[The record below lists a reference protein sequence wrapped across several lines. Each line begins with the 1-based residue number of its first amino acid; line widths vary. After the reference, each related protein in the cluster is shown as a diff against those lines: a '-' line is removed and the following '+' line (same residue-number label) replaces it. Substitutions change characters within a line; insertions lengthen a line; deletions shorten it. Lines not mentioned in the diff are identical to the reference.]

1 MSHLDFQSQQQQR
14 VFEETTELIVN
25 SFRSTLDHV
34 KSLII
39 QEGMTASQQEVM
51 MANNIIDEEDEQNE
65 CSRIEQL
72 PTLDLN
78 LFAEQ
83 QEDFVKDIPNPLMP
97 REVRPDIFTLIRSQL
112 CELVR
117 TLADFYKRQ

>member
-1 MSHLDFQSQQQQR
+1 M
-14 VFEETTELIVN
+14 
-25 SFRSTLDHV
+25 

-97 REVRPDIFTLIRSQL
+97 REVRPDIFTLIRS
-112 CELVR
+112 
-117 TLADFYKRQ
+117 